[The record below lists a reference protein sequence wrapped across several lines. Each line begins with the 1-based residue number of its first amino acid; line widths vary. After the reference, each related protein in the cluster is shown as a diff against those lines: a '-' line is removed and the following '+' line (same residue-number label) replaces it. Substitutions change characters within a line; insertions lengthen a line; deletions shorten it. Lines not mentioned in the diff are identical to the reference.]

1 MRMSLSLRLTLLLS
15 LVVSI
20 TLVVVWATTRR
31 TILHPFATAVLQT
44 HLDQVA
50 FLADAV
56 EDGGS
61 AADLADS
68 MNLTAMLRMR
78 PPRVIR
84 RAQRGKAPCRRIVHR
99 LREMWVCRGPRG
111 PVAVDTE
118 DGWLIVR
125 RDIKVQDPDRRFGRA
140 LLLVALVIFGLS
152 ALVATWTL
160 RPVRASVKAM
170 ERMASGDL
178 SFRLPERGPREGA
191 DMARA
196 FNALADRVENLLRA
210 ERELMAG
217 ISHELRTPLTRLRLE
232 IELLRDADV
241 SPRRLDAME
250 ADVHDADELIG
261 ELLDLS
267 RLSIGT
273 RELSGDDVSLGQV
286 VEEAVERTPL
296 PEHRVEV
303 SGQGDTVQGDQ
314 PRLVRVVRNLL
325 SNAGKYAPPGT
336 EVQVKLQGTSV
347 SVRDRGPGVPASE
360 LGRLFEPF
368 YRGHRAG
375 SGNGLGLGL
384 MIARQVVLLHGGSIE
399 AKNHPEGGLEV
410 RFELP
415 APDSPD

>member
-1 MRMSLSLRLTLLLS
+1 MSMSLRLTMLLS
-15 LVVSI
+15 LVVTI

-31 TILHPFATAVLQT
+31 TVLHPFAKAVLRT

-50 FLADAV
+50 FLAGAA
-56 EDGGS
+56 EDGQNV
-61 AADLADS
+61 DELAER
-68 MNLTAMLRMR
+68 MNMQANLRRR
-78 PPRVIR
+78 PPRSIR
-84 RAQRGKAPCRRIVHR
+84 RALRGRGPCRRLVHR
-99 LREMWVCRGPRG
+99 LREVFVCRGARG

-118 DGWLIVR
+118 AGWLIVR
-125 RDIKVQDPDRRFGRA
+125 RDIKVQDPDRRFGLA
-140 LLLVALVIFGLS
+140 LLFVALLVFVLS

-160 RPVRASVKAM
+160 RPVRESVVAM

-178 SFRLPERGPREGA
+178 SFRLPEHGAREAA

-232 IELLRDADV
+232 IELLRDTDV

-250 ADVHDADELIG
+250 ADLQDADELIG

-273 RELSGDDVSLGQV
+273 RQLSTDEVGLRDVV
-286 VEEAVERTPL
+286 DEAVERTPL
-296 PEHRVEV
+296 PDHQVTVTGAGSTIR
-303 SGQGDTVQGDQ
+303 GDY

-325 SNAGKYAPPGT
+325 SNAGKYAPSGT
-336 EVQVKLQGTSV
+336 EVQVNLQETSV
-347 SVRDRGPGVPASE
+347 SVRDRGPGVPTSE

-384 MIARQVVLLHGGSIE
+384 MIARQVILLHGGTI
-399 AKNHPEGGLEV
+399 AAHNHAEGGLEV

-415 APDSPD
+415 TPDPKA